1 MRAGNATFRP
11 VISCPQSSS
20 LLGDRHVMRAIPG
33 RNLDTQVILNQ
44 LLRHS
49 MHSGLKTE
57 TTVRFAVVREMRSAI
72 NAVLRLGDKRSIAA
86 GTNAAAF
93 ESTRH
98 CLADHIRPA
107 FNPKGTRSFTA
118 VSGRYGTGRV
128 HAIDFMDGS
137 ELS

>member
-1 MRAGNATFRP
+1 MRA
-11 VISCPQSSS
+11 
-20 LLGDRHVMRAIPG
+20 LPG
-33 RNLDTQVILNQ
+33 RKLDTQVILNQ

-57 TTVRFAVVREMRSAI
+57 TTVGFAVVREMRSAI
-72 NAVLRLGDKRSIAA
+72 DAVLCLGNERSIAA

-93 ESTRH
+93 ESTRNLFRGPH
-98 CLADHIRPA
+98 PA
-107 FNPKGTRSFTA
+107 GFQSERNAQLHSSVRS
-118 VSGRYGTGRV
+118 RYGAGRV